1 VVLAPVLGVVA
12 CVVVVVHATVMV
24 RARRVMASTFGV
36 LAGLA
41 GIEHGIGETL
51 QGNVAPDGMMIL
63 SRALALVLAN
73 PGLV

>member
-1 VVLAPVLGVVA
+1 
-12 CVVVVVHATVMV
+12 
-24 RARRVMASTFGV
+24 MASTFGV

-51 QGNVAPDGMMIL
+51 QGNVAPDGMMIF